1 MNDIQKD
8 FLNVKDL
15 DTLVFNLKDLILIE
29 LILSYLPII
38 KFKKFNNF
46 NFFYLFYDK
55 KIDRKWIKLNNK
67 KFYFPIT
74 ISNFFNS
81 IPDILYEKQEFV
93 VSDNH
98 DHNKIIID
106 DNNIVNIETKKIKF
120 YRENNS
126 KYLFLLDIHLLELFE
141 KIDIKKK
148 LNIDLNFFKVL
159 NNHFFEK
166 FMNKFGSSSDYNYYD
181 EDILK
186 SYLDEDNNINDN
198 NNDNNNNITN
208 NYLEP
213 DISYCNRSIHK
224 PFDCGCN
231 YCLRCY
237 FRSTLYEDSF
247 LNSLDKGSSI
257 DVTIFNI
264 FFEEELK
271 YDLLKKIFI
280 RTKKELHYIK
290 NILF

>member
-1 MNDIQKD
+1 MFDIQKD
-8 FLNVKDL
+8 FLSVKDL
-15 DTLVFNLKDLILIE
+15 DNLIFNLKDLIIIE
-29 LILSYLPII
+29 LILSYLPIV
-38 KFKKFNNF
+38 KFKKINNF
-46 NFFYLFYDK
+46 NLSYLFYDK
-55 KIDRKWIKLNNK
+55 KIDKKWIKLNKK

-74 ISNFFNS
+74 IFNFFNS
-81 IPDILYEKQEFV
+81 IPDILYEKQDFV

-98 DHNKIIID
+98 DSSNIIID
-106 DNNIVNIETKKIKF
+106 NNIANIEPKKINF

-126 KYLFLLDIHLLELFE
+126 KYLFLLDIHFLELFQKMDITQKL
-141 KIDIKKK
+141 KIDFK
-148 LNIDLNFFKVL
+148 NFKVL
-159 NNHFFEK
+159 NNNFFKK

-181 EDILK
+181 EDVLK
-186 SYLDEDNNINDN
+186 LYLEIDNYMDENYDNNDVT
-198 NNDNNNNITN
+198 D

-213 DISYCNRSIHK
+213 DISYCNRTIHK

-264 FFEEELK
+264 FFEEDLS

-280 RTKKELHYIK
+280 RNKKELHYIK